1 MDKLRLFFFFEFS
14 DRNIGFLL
22 NDMLNGFL
30 ANDRSI
36 LVSHLVFLH
45 FLVLGNLIAE
55 IGSLFKV
62 FLSSSLSLEILS
74 FN

>member
-14 DRNIGFLL
+14 NRDIGFLL
-22 NDMLNGFL
+22 NDMFDCFL

-36 LVSHLVFLH
+36 LIGHLVLLH